1 MPLCFQQVDAP
12 AHAAKNS
19 LTRLVAITQVALNTT
34 LDATA
39 KHLCDQVWYVIRVIL
54 YGDLRLFEIPEQ
66 IGCIQ
71 HEQPKVAHRDAADT
85 ANPFMSV

>member
-1 MPLCFQQVDAP
+1 MPLRVQQVDAS

-19 LTRLVAITQVALNTT
+19 LTRLIAITQVALDTT
-34 LDATA
+34 LNAAA
-39 KHLCDQVWYVIRVIL
+39 KHFCDQIWDVIRVIL
-54 YGDLRLFEIPEQ
+54 YCDLRLFEIPEQ
-66 IGCIQ
+66 IGSIQ